1 MCWCAIKKLLTRP
14 HEMRFLTSIIRI
26 YYKQLLFG
34 EIFQAEAGQSMVIV
48 DNYISREP

>member
-1 MCWCAIKKLLTRP
+1 
-14 HEMRFLTSIIRI
+14 MRFLTSIIRI
-26 YYKQLLFG
+26 YYKQQLLFG